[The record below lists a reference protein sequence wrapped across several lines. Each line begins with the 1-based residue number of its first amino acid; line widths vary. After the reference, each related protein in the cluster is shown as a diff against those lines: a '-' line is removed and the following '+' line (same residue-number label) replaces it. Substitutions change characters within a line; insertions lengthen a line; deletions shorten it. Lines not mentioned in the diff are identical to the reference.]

1 MVGLKEF
8 LNERNLYNYLYGLGT
23 NSSTIALYVGGGA
36 MKKKTK
42 ERLIHYRY
50 YHWGP
55 YLASYQLEEKEL
67 RTIEALFNKDKRRS
81 YRTKLAGHVD
91 DEYALDIKKTFK
103 VIAPYINSYCR
114 GYIDFTGQKLC
125 DKFKMVSAWVNYMK
139 RHEFNPPHNHAADL
153 SCVLF
158 TQVPEELIEENKN
171 HESRGCG
178 KGKLTG
184 QGPGGISFST
194 TYTTDKYN
202 IQSRCFFPV
211 RGNLFVFPASL
222 VHWVYPFQK
231 AAGERISVSGNFTVW
246 SLKKGAR

>member
-1 MVGLKEF
+1 MLRVL
-8 LNERNLYNYLYGLGT
+8 R
-23 NSSTIALYVGGGA
+23 

-103 VIAPYINSYCR
+103 VMAPYINSYCG
-114 GYIDFTGQKLC
+114 GYLDFTGQKLC

-153 SCVLF
+153 SFVLF
-158 TQVPEELIEENKN
+158 TKVPEELITENKN
-171 HESRGCG
+171 HESRGSG

-194 TYTTDKYN
+194 TYTTDKYH
-202 IQSRCFFPV
+202 IQSRSFFPV

-231 AAGERISVSGNFTVW
+231 AAGERVSVSGNLNIW
-246 SLKKGAR
+246 SLKKGAK